1 MDMDGSSSTLAPAR
15 LQLRPL
21 NPHLGAEITGLDLRQ
36 PWDEATSEA
45 LRTAF
50 RQHRLLLLRK
60 QDVSTADQTR
70 FAEVFGEVSLRE
82 KNRVRSTE
90 ATAQH
95 VSNVRADGVFGLGEL
110 DFHLDQLFHQEP
122 LSALI
127 LYAIEVPEEG
137 GDTRFSDSGAAL
149 NLMPPA
155 LRQRIETLQCR
166 HAYTFDGALASEWN
180 VDDAAKQTLSAVHPM
195 VWRKTPEEH
204 GVLWV
209 NKLTTVGVEGL
220 PEAEGRALMA
230 EVRQYLYD
238 QSIIYTHKWR
248 PGDLLIWDNRRLQH
262 ARMPFDPAARRTLRR
277 SPIL

>member
-1 MDMDGSSSTLAPAR
+1 MDGSSSALVASQLR
-15 LQLRPL
+15 LRPL
-21 NPHLGAEITGLDLRQ
+21 NPHFGAEVTGLDLRE
-36 PWDEATSEA
+36 PIDATTGDA
-45 LRTAF
+45 LRAAF
-50 RQHRLLLLRK
+50 RQHRLLLLRD

-82 KNRVRSTE
+82 KNRVRSSE

-110 DFHLDQLFHQEP
+110 DFHLDQLFHKEP

-127 LYAIEVPEEG
+127 LYAIEVPSEG

-149 NLMPPA
+149 DLMPQP
-155 LRQRIETLQCR
+155 LRDKIETLSCR
-166 HAYTFDGALASEWN
+166 HAYTFDGALATEWN

-220 PEAEGRALMA
+220 PETEARALMA
-230 EVRQYLYD
+230 EVRQYLYAE
-238 QSIIYTHKWR
+238 SIIYTHHWR
-248 PGDLLIWDNRRLQH
+248 PGDLVIWDNRRLQH
-262 ARMPFDPAARRTLRR
+262 ARTPFDPAARRTLRR